1 MNKIIPII
9 PIRFLKSPFVFTFL
23 LFYLFT
29 FPIRPTCRVVVFQ
42 YFKDR
47 LSFVDNAKVRTNSGP
62 YMGFKVACSDII
74 LLVPHCSV
82 LFRFA
87 RCKTQKKHQNLA
99 VLMLTVIKRI
109 APVISCCSTS

>member
-1 MNKIIPII
+1 
-9 PIRFLKSPFVFTFL
+9 
-23 LFYLFT
+23 
-29 FPIRPTCRVVVFQ
+29 
-42 YFKDR
+42 
-47 LSFVDNAKVRTNSGP
+47 
-62 YMGFKVACSDII
+62 MGFKVACSDII

-109 APVISCCSTS
+109 APSSLVVVLPESDLVEALATRHPHPDEFGVGNRRGLRKQHFLLVLQ